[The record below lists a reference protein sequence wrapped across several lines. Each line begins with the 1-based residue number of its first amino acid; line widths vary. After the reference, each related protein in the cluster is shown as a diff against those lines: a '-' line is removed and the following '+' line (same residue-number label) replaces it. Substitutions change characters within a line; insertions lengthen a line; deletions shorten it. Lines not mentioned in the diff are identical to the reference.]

1 MAFKLHG
8 RLKNAPKNVEKKLFN
23 EFANKLNKNCIKY
36 SS

>member
-8 RLKNAPKNVEKKLFN
+8 SLKNAPKNVEKKLFN